1 MNHILQML
9 TRLISVAKEAIDREG
24 LIAILT
30 MSIGSDDDIEETVQ
44 GETVYNELINQLQ
57 LNIPKDKDYRPNIY
71 SYFGIK
77 KKPSDTILIDMMI
90 KVFHIKRFNS
100 ELYIFKV
107 NGWQKLSENELQGF
121 VSKMIQVLLIDY
133 TPTQSALKN
142 VVEGLQKS
150 PDIEELNEDKDY
162 IGCGRNMFNLKT
174 FKVVENDIKIFP
186 KTRLNLMLD
195 KSDVITDKVP
205 PHFNQYTLQLA
216 NFDNGLQNFLFQHM
230 AVLLTANTKLRRG
243 LILYGTAKNGKS
255 VFISLVRSFFYSK
268 DIVSKPLNELQGR
281 FDKESL
287 VGKKLM
293 ASDEIGESGIQEKIV
308 NDFKKLLSV
317 EPMHVDR
324 KGKTQVEVTLDLKLI
339 FSTNAKLNFPAA
351 HAKALERRIAIIP
364 CDYYVTKIDEGL
376 DEKLKNEKKEIFL
389 YLMHV
394 YQQIVN
400 EKIECLENNRVTEIS
415 HDWLNFGY
423 EFVFSRSV
431 SIANQKA
438 CVDLL
443 KKLIKNES
451 GSRVYLS
458 ELNRAVKRELNI
470 SPQVIND
477 LVQANFN
484 LQSRLNSGYKYW
496 VDLGWK
502 EPDKK
507 EHHNNLDKTN
517 IIAFDKNENVTDDEL
532 LYEDDLNLGWED
544 FDDE

>member
-9 TRLISVAKEAIDREG
+9 SKLLSMAKEAIDRQG

-30 MSIGSDDDIEETVQ
+30 ISVGNDDEIEETAQ

-57 LNIPKDKDYRPNIY
+57 LNILKDKDYRPNIY

-150 PDIEELNEDKDY
+150 TDVEELVENEHY
-162 IGCGRNMFNLKT
+162 IGCGENMFDLNT
-174 FKVVENDIKIFP
+174 FTVVKNSINIFP
-186 KTRLNLMLD
+186 KTRLNLSL
-195 KSDVITDKVP
+195 STNDVITDKIP
-205 PHFNQYTLQLA
+205 PYFNQYMLELA
-216 NFDNGLQNFLFQHM
+216 NYDDDLQYFLFQHT
-230 AVLLTANTKLRRG
+230 AVLLTADTKYRRG
-243 LILYGTAKNGKS
+243 LILYGGAKNGKS
-255 VFISLVRSFFYSK
+255 VYIELVKSFFYSK
-268 DIVSKPLNELQGR
+268 DIVSKPLNELEGR

-287 VGKKLM
+287 IDKSLM
-293 ASDEIGESGIQEKIV
+293 ASHEIGQSRIQEQIV

-317 EPMHVDR
+317 ESMHVDR

-339 FSTNAKLNFPAA
+339 FSTNAVLNFPPE
-351 HAKALERRIAIIP
+351 HAKALERRINIIP
-364 CDYYVTKIDEGL
+364 CEYYVEKADTSLID
-376 DEKLKNEKKEIFL
+376 KLQSEKKEIFL
-389 YLMHV
+389 YLMYV
-394 YQQIVN
+394 YQQIV
-400 EKIECLENNRVTEIS
+400 KADIEYLENSRVTEIT

-423 EFVFSRSV
+423 EFVSSRSA

-438 CVDLL
+438 CINLL
-443 KKLIKNES
+443 RKLIAIKP
-451 GSRVYLS
+451 GSRIKVS
-458 ELNRAVKRELNI
+458 KLNEVIRDEIKV
-470 SPQVIND
+470 SSQVIND

-484 LQSRLNSGYKYW
+484 VQSRLNSGYKYW

-502 EPDKK
+502 ETDKK
-507 EHHNNLDKTN
+507 DGM
-517 IIAFDKNENVTDDEL
+517 ISFDKNENVTDDEF

>member
-1 MNHILQML
+1 MNHILE
-9 TRLISVAKEAIDREG
+9 TLIKLLKVGMEAIDRKG

-30 MSIGSDDDIEETVQ
+30 ISVGNDDEIEESVL
-44 GETVYNELINQLQ
+44 GETVYNELIDQLQ
-57 LNIPKDKDYRPNIY
+57 LNIPKDTDYRPNIY

-121 VSKMIQVLLIDY
+121 VSKIIQVLLIGY

-150 PDIEELNEDKDY
+150 TDVEELVENEHY
-162 IGCGRNMFNLKT
+162 IGCGENMFDLNT
-174 FKVVENDIKIFP
+174 FTVVKNSIDIFP
-186 KTRLNLMLD
+186 KTRLNLSL
-195 KSDVITDKVP
+195 STNDVITDKIP
-205 PHFNQYTLQLA
+205 PYFNQYMLELA
-216 NFDNGLQNFLFQHM
+216 NYYDDLQYFLFQHT
-230 AVLLTANTKLRRG
+230 AVLLTADTKYRRG
-243 LILYGTAKNGKS
+243 LILYGGAKNGKS
-255 VFISLVRSFFYSK
+255 VYIELVKSFFYSK
-268 DIVSKPLNELQGR
+268 DIVSKPLNELEGR

-287 VGKKLM
+287 IDKSLM
-293 ASDEIGESGIQEKIV
+293 ASHEIGQSRIQEQIV

-317 EPMHVDR
+317 ESMHVDR

-339 FSTNAKLNFPAA
+339 FSTNAVLNFPPE
-351 HAKALERRIAIIP
+351 HAKALERRINIIP
-364 CDYYVTKIDEGL
+364 CEYYVEKADTSLID
-376 DEKLKNEKKEIFL
+376 KLQSEKKEIFL
-389 YLMHV
+389 YLMYV
-394 YQQIVN
+394 YQQIV
-400 EKIECLENNRVTEIS
+400 KADIEYLENSRVTEIT

-423 EFVFSRSV
+423 EFVSSRSA

-438 CVDLL
+438 CINLL
-443 KKLIKNES
+443 RKLIAIKP
-451 GSRVYLS
+451 GSRIKVS
-458 ELNRAVKRELNI
+458 KLNEVIRDEIKV
-470 SPQVIND
+470 SSQVIND

-484 LQSRLNSGYKYW
+484 VQSRLNSGYKYW

-502 EPDKK
+502 ETDKK
-507 EHHNNLDKTN
+507 DDM
-517 IIAFDKNENVTDDEL
+517 ISFDKNENVTDDEF